1 MTIFGNHNASDNS
14 TSCCNIEGHDA
25 TKLDEIMNM
34 VLGAVLLVAAL
45 ISVMGN
51 LSVFMYYCKSQTAP
65 FSEFLAR
72 CRQHIIVARA
82 VADLVYNARTIYV
95 VYVLL
100 KEEQEPLCT
109 CICSSI
115 QKTVHIINIVMYG
128 LFMASLI
135 LTFVISVLNYANVL
149 GYTINR
155 MVYGPN
161 IRSRAKVIFFIVA
174 ILLFAMVFV
183 IDIISSTGLDFDR
196 DEYFWLSPIQL
207 GFRTMD
213 YDVEKWILFG
223 SKFLLLVLHVFFA
236 VVGWVN
242 IVRLHILRP
251 YNLKRL
257 CVSMC
262 LLILGNCLCLILSL
276 VKDIVTNFLDFAP
289 PTSTQPY
296 NFVYLLFVA
305 DVLMQS
311 LLAAYNPVIFIVNSK
326 SVQRTVL
333 QTLTETVVFTKV
345 SVSRHFQT
353 IQQEA
358 GIVDDVEQARPS
370 PAKVV
375 QPPGARSANHPT
387 SIVFNRTISITV
399 FTSVDIAE
407 PVTGEDIR
415 LPLNHIPSQPTIS
428 IPIRHLLNPMS
439 LAHIGNGF
447 FGNVYRYT
455 DHLIGCSVA
464 LKHIQ
469 IITQGRARSTVDD
482 VKKEIDINST
492 LQSHINIVQYVGCV
506 SVEQSNW
513 YIIQEYMVE
522 GSLKTKLITKAQH
535 LAETNQLDTRPVL
548 TDSLIL
554 KFTMEMTSGLEYLH
568 QQKIVHRDLRSP
580 NVLISATGTAKL
592 ADFGLS
598 KRLEAVV
605 RIAGDYTPDVG
616 NAYWRA
622 PEVMNTEECGFPVDV
637 WSLGITIL
645 EMIYN
650 EPPFMKDEPFKY
662 MWTLA
667 IRKRIPEIPQFVCVG
682 IQDMLKKCLTYDPSQ
697 RPSAKKLL
705 EHISEIVI

>member
-14 TSCCNIEGHDA
+14 TSFCNIEHDA
-25 TKLDEIMNM
+25 TKLDEIMNI

-65 FSEFLAR
+65 FSEFLA
-72 CRQHIIVARA
+72 RQHIIVARA

-115 QKTVHIINIVMYG
+115 QKTVDIINIVMYG

-161 IRSRAKVIFFIVA
+161 IRSRARVIFFIVA

-183 IDIISSTGLDFDR
+183 IDIISSTGLDFNR

-207 GFRTMD
+207 GVYRSHDHTMD

-242 IVRLHILRP
+242 IVRLQILRP

-375 QPPGARSANHPT
+375 QPPGGRSANHPT

-482 VKKEIDINST
+482 VKKEVRKS
-492 LQSHINIVQYVGCV
+492 
-506 SVEQSNW
+506 
-513 YIIQEYMVE
+513 YI
-522 GSLKTKLITKAQH
+522 SLATY
-535 LAETNQLDTRPVL
+535 
-548 TDSLIL
+548 IL
-554 KFTMEMTSGLEYLH
+554 
-568 QQKIVHRDLRSP
+568 R
-580 NVLISATGTAKL
+580 GT
-592 ADFGLS
+592 
-598 KRLEAVV
+598 
-605 RIAGDYTPDVG
+605 
-616 NAYWRA
+616 
-622 PEVMNTEECGFPVDV
+622 
-637 WSLGITIL
+637 
-645 EMIYN
+645 
-650 EPPFMKDEPFKY
+650 
-662 MWTLA
+662 
-667 IRKRIPEIPQFVCVG
+667 
-682 IQDMLKKCLTYDPSQ
+682 
-697 RPSAKKLL
+697 
-705 EHISEIVI
+705 